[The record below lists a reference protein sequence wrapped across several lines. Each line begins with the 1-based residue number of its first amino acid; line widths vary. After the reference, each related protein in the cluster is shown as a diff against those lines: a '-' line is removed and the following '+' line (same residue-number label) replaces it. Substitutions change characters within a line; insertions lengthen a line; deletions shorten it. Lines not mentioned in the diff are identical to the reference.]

1 VPVRRAAGVI
11 RRAAIFR
18 PAEALYHR
26 ILEGAGLMASISD
39 LDRHGRAHS
48 APQAEAGPSALR
60 RAVRLARKE
69 WHSRSRRLRLE
80 LARRSYREQ
89 PGPPEQIHLSWS
101 GDPATCLTLRWVA
114 PAAGPGSV
122 EYRRQD
128 ETSWLRLES
137 ASRPSPG
144 IGGFLHTAE
153 LRGLSPDTAYEYRV
167 HARTPQGELSSATF
181 LTRTAPPNG
190 AATFTCGFFCD
201 TGVAGRPGGGVDGV
215 ERILAELKQA
225 RPLFLL
231 GGGDYA
237 YCDKDPR
244 FKAIATGI
252 DAWFRQV
259 QPLAAEIPLMA
270 QYGNHEVDLIERF
283 SDWEPRFA
291 HPAGHQGRCFSFRVG
306 PAHFAAFYAP
316 VKTVDPEDVS
326 WLDANLAEARA
337 SGARW
342 LIVFQHQPIFAHGRS
357 HPANADVKRKLVPVL
372 ERHRVD
378 LHLSGHDQNFERT
391 FPLRDAGAPSPVIA
405 SRDRRS
411 TPAGIGT
418 VYAKI
423 SPSGKRSDIG
433 GDFSRFT
440 TQQQDFI
447 AARDDGAHHYA
458 LLTVAPNRLEV
469 AVHALASDAE
479 PSRII
484 DRFAIVRD

>member
-1 VPVRRAAGVI
+1 MAASFSELDQHGHAHP
-11 RRAAIFR
+11 AAN
-18 PAEALYHR
+18 A
-26 ILEGAGLMASISD
+26 
-39 LDRHGRAHS
+39 
-48 APQAEAGPSALR
+48 QAGPSVLR

-69 WHSRSRRLRLE
+69 WQSRSRRLRLE
-80 LARRSYREQ
+80 LARRSYQER

-101 GDPATCLTLRWVA
+101 SDPATSLTVRWVA

-122 EYRRQD
+122 EYRRQG
-128 ETSWLRLES
+128 EAAWLRAES

-144 IGGFLHTAE
+144 IGGFLHTTE

-167 HARTPQGELSSATF
+167 QARTPQGELSSATF
-181 LTRTAPPNG
+181 LTRTAPSQH
-190 AATFTCGFFCD
+190 AARFTCGFFCD
-201 TGVAGRPGGGVDGV
+201 TGVAGRPGGGVDGIT
-215 ERILAELKQA
+215 RIIDELRQA
-225 RPLFLL
+225 RPLLLL

-252 DAWFRQV
+252 DAWFRQM

-291 HPAGHQGRCFSFRVG
+291 HPAGRQGRCFSFRVG

-316 VKTVDPEDVS
+316 VKTVEPEDVE
-326 WLDANLAEARA
+326 WLDTNLTEARA

-357 HPANADVKRKLVPVL
+357 HPANPDVKHKLVPVL
-372 ERHRVD
+372 DRHRVD

-391 FPLRDAGAPSPVIA
+391 YPLRDAAAQNPVTA
-405 SRDRRS
+405 SRDPRS
-411 TPAGIGT
+411 TAAGIGT

-440 TQQQDFI
+440 TPQQDFI
-447 AARDDGAHHYA
+447 AARDDRAHHYA
-458 LLTVAPNRLEV
+458 LLTVTPNRLEV
-469 AVHALASDAE
+469 KVHALANDAE
-479 PSRII
+479 PSRVI
-484 DRFAIVRD
+484 DNFAIVRD

>member
-1 VPVRRAAGVI
+1 VPSTATPAG
-11 RRAAIFR
+11 
-18 PAEALYHR
+18 
-26 ILEGAGLMASISD
+26 
-39 LDRHGRAHS
+39 
-48 APQAEAGPSALR
+48 GPSALR

-80 LARRSYREQ
+80 LARRAYKEQ

-101 GDPATCLTLRWVA
+101 GDPATSLTVRWMT
-114 PAAGPGSV
+114 PAAGAGFV
-122 EYRRQD
+122 DYRRKGD
-128 ETSWLRLES
+128 SSWAQVES

-153 LRGLSPDTAYEYRV
+153 LSGLFPDTAYEYRV
-167 HARTPQGELSSATF
+167 LARTPEGGRQSATF
-181 LTRTAPPNG
+181 LTRTAP
-190 AATFTCGFFCD
+190 ASDATPFTCGFFCD
-201 TGVAGRPGGGVDGV
+201 TGVAGRPGGGVDGIV
-215 ERILAELKQA
+215 RILHELKEA

-231 GGGDYA
+231 GGGDYS

-252 DAWFRQV
+252 DAWFRQME
-259 QPLAAEIPLMA
+259 PLAAEIPLMA
-270 QYGNHEVDLIERF
+270 QYGNHEVDLVERF

-291 HPAGHQGRCFSFRVG
+291 HPAGRHGRCYSFRVG
-306 PAHFAAFYAP
+306 PAHFSAFYAP
-316 VKTVDPEDVS
+316 VKIVDPEDLA
-326 WLDANLAEARA
+326 WLDSDLARARA

-357 HPANADVKRKLVPVL
+357 HPANPDVKHKLVPVL

-391 FPLRDAGAPSPVIA
+391 FPLRGAAITPITA
-405 SRDRRS
+405 SRDPRS

-418 VYAKI
+418 IYAKI

-440 TQQQDFI
+440 VSQQDFI
-447 AARDDGAHHYA
+447 AARDDRAHHYA
-458 LLTVAPNRLEV
+458 LLTVTPDKLEV
-469 AVHALASDAE
+469 AVHALANDSV
-479 PSRII
+479 PSRTI
-484 DRFAIVRD
+484 DRFEIVR